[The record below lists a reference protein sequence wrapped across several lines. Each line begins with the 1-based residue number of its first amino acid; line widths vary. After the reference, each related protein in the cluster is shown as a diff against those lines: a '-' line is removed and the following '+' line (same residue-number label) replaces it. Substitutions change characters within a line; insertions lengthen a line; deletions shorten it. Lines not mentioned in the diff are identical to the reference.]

1 PARCDKLRVRAPT
14 SPPLSTIAA
23 GSASA
28 LQDVRSANPQSAG
41 KSSSCREE
49 YQTARLPSPVLPSL
63 TQERLTLAAS
73 ISSSHA
79 GLPKGHEAASSTFQ
93 PILNEMRPDELDDSR
108 VVVAVC
114 EVVIQSRKTSAV
126 DRISSCQPAVRH
138 RTSDDRCFPSQMAK
152 HTLGNRA
159 PQCHRS
165 SVNSSW

>member
-1 PARCDKLRVRAPT
+1 PFQKSLSDKLLVRKE
-14 SPPLSTIAA
+14 TIAA
-23 GSASA
+23 
-28 LQDVRSANPQSAG
+28 R
-41 KSSSCREE
+41 
-49 YQTARLPSPVLPSL
+49 RLRIRDNFWL
-63 TQERLTLAAS
+63 
-73 ISSSHA
+73 
-79 GLPKGHEAASSTFQ
+79 GHSTFEAASSTFQ